1 MEMNFK
7 MESRKISQNKK
18 NSRLKNRRGVADIIS
33 TMMLMA
39 VTVTGASTLTY
50 FVNDAFVT
58 GNLGTISTLDS
69 SSLNLLLLAYDT
81 RDSSSLLKLSDIN
94 NDITNGVDPVT
105 GASFLCGSTCS
116 VTPNS
121 IPENGGTEFI
131 VLQIQN
137 NGLNSIF
144 LEKVGINNV
153 IHSWDSS
160 TASIPLDGS
169 DSSPLSGKY
178 PADGMFSIMPV
189 GSSPVQNNDIK
200 IENGQSVN
208 ILVKL
213 GPDDSDINMNKG
225 IHVSFNVGKPHLT
238 EFLIDSGD
246 AR

>member
-1 MEMNFK
+1 MNSEMLSAQLS
-7 MESRKISQNKK
+7 EKK
-18 NSRLKNRRGVADIIS
+18 KTSRLKKRRGVADIIS

-50 FVNDAFVT
+50 FVNDAFVA
-58 GNLGTISTLDS
+58 GNLGTVSTLDS

-81 RDSSSLLKLSDIN
+81 RDSSSLLKLSD
-94 NDITNGVDPVT
+94 VDNENSVN
-105 GASFLCGSTCS
+105 SFLCGVTCS
-116 VTPNS
+116 ITPNA

-144 LEKVGINNV
+144 LENIGINNV
-153 IHSWDSS
+153 IHTWDSS
-160 TASIPLDGS
+160 TSGILLDASVN
-169 DSSPLSGKY
+169 SPLTGKY
-178 PADGMFSIMPV
+178 PADGTFSVMSV
-189 GSSPVQNNDIK
+189 GSSPVIQNQSIQ
-200 IENGQSVN
+200 IENGAIVN

-213 GPDDSDINMNKG
+213 GPNDADINLNKG
-225 IHVSFNVGKPHLT
+225 IHVSFNIGKPHLV